1 MNKLDLI
8 LALKKEIKISKVD
21 AERVVNIFFDSMTE
35 TLAQKKR
42 VEIRGLWSFYVKKYK
57 SYVGRNPKTGE
68 KVPIKSKMLP
78 FFKVGKEL
86 KCRVSK

>member
-8 LALKKEIKISKVD
+8 LALKTEKKISRNE
-21 AERVVNIFFDSMTE
+21 AERVVNVFFDSMAE

-42 VEIRGLWSFYVKKYK
+42 VEIRGLWSFYVKRYK
-57 SYVGRNPKTGE
+57 NYVGRNPKTGE

-86 KCRVSK
+86 KCRVAK